1 MATTLRGPV
10 LVLDPSTITVEQ
22 IKSARFTTTFR
33 GYDAAEVKQHLDTVA
48 QAYQLM
54 LNTEA
59 ELRAHINGEALPEAN
74 PFVAGVRTV
83 DLRSVDTRA
92 DLRTVDLRT
101 DGVVIVDAERAET
114 SESQEITPE
123 VTENELLTNARRE
136 AEEMLSAARNEA
148 NALVAKANDEAARII
163 LRARAESRGRSS
175 SADGMAVV
183 EAALNDSQG
192 DPTLAR
198 EQARMM
204 IEEAKVVRERIL
216 TDLSK
221 RRRVAHVQLE
231 QMRVAREKLVES
243 LREAKRRVD
252 DASRDLSTAEVEA
265 RIAADAAGRR
275 VNSEPLPTAA
285 ELEMELLNT
294 RHLDSPLQAQSNPP
308 AAVEAPVVVESVGEA
323 PVVEDVVVEAPVV
336 VESVVEAPVVE
347 SVVEAPVVEDVVVEA
362 PVVVESVVEAPVV
375 ESVVEAPVVEDVV
388 VEAPVVEDVV
398 VEDVVFEVPV
408 VEDVV
413 VVDVVIEAPVVE
425 DVVVEAPVVDDAVVE
440 EPVVADTSV
449 VEALVVEALVVE
461 APVAEDVAYVA
472 YVADEVTEPVV
483 DTPAAE
489 VPVAAAKPNVEEL
502 FARLRREREEA
513 AQAARKT
520 LGTEPV
526 EHATPATV
534 IDLTTY
540 ESGVISDDGLTTSE
554 SAKPAKSTKK
564 RKAKTDRVIHLLDS
578 DGPAGVPDVDA
589 FNPDRDDDFAP
600 VLRPRAASGSIAAA
614 SHAASEVS
622 EETQLAYVLGPLREQ
637 LVRSIKRVL
646 QDEQSNVL
654 SVLRTSRTRIDLDR
668 LVGDSQEHPQ
678 RFYAVVEPAFGR
690 AFRAGVDRQDGA
702 LISDIGVIEGPTIH
716 VESTSV
722 CRSIVDALRSD
733 LRTELELGSA
743 PEYDTSTLI
752 NTVSS
757 HYRTWNTER
766 LSELVE
772 PALRAVYAAGVAAPT
787 NHTSL

>member
-308 AAVEAPVVVESVGEA
+308 AAVEAPV
-323 PVVEDVVVEAPVV
+323 
-336 VESVVEAPVVE
+336 VVE

>member
-10 LVLDPSTITVEQ
+10 LVLDPSTITVDQ
-22 IKSARFTTTFR
+22 IKAARFTTTFR
-33 GYDAAEVKQHLDTVA
+33 GYDAAEVKHHLETVA

-59 ELRAHINGEALPEAN
+59 ELRARLNGEEPSEAN
-74 PFVAGVRTV
+74 PFVGGMRTV

-92 DLRTVDLRT
+92 DLHSFDLHTVDLRT
-101 DGVVIVDAERAET
+101 DGVVIVDAQRARTEEGA
-114 SESQEITPE
+114 ESHEALHDVTDVAE
-123 VTENELLTNARRE
+123 VTENELLADARRE
-136 AEEMLSAARNEA
+136 AEEMLSSARNEA

-163 LRARAESRGRSS
+163 LRARAESRGRST

-265 RIAADAAGRR
+265 RIAADAAGRK

-294 RHLDSPLQAQSNPP
+294 RHLDSPLQAQS
-308 AAVEAPVVVESVGEA
+308 APVVLDV
-323 PVVEDVVVEAPVV
+323 VVEDVVVEEV
-336 VESVVEAPVVE
+336 
-347 SVVEAPVVEDVVVEA
+347 
-362 PVVVESVVEAPVV
+362 
-375 ESVVEAPVVEDVV
+375 VVEDVV

-398 VEDVVFEVPV
+398 VA
-408 VEDVV
+408 DVV
-413 VVDVVIEAPVVE
+413 VVEEDVVEEDVVGDVVADVLVE
-425 DVVVEAPVVDDAVVE
+425 DVVVEELTEAPVVEE
-440 EPVVADTSV
+440 EPVVEELA
-449 VEALVVEALVVE
+449 EALVIEELVE
-461 APVAEDVAYVA
+461 APVAEAPVVEALAVEELVVEDTVAPVEHADVAA
-472 YVADEVTEPVV
+472 PTG
-483 DTPAAE
+483 
-489 VPVAAAKPNVEEL
+489 KPNVEEL

-526 EHATPATV
+526 EHKTPATV

-540 ESGVISDDGLTTSE
+540 ESGVITDAGVSATTEAGKS
-554 SAKPAKSTKK
+554 PKSTKK
-564 RKAKTDRVIHLLDS
+564 RKAKTDRVIHLLDTDPS
-578 DGPAGVPDVDA
+578 GVPAVDA
-589 FNPDRDDDFAP
+589 FNPDRDDEFAP
-600 VLRPRAASGSIAAA
+600 VLRPKSAPAGSTASTAAS
-614 SHAASEVS
+614 VDS

-654 SVLRTSRTRIDLDR
+654 SVLRTSRTHMELDR
-668 LVGDSQEHPQ
+668 LVGDAQEHPQ
-678 RFYAVVEPAFGR
+678 RFYVVVEPAFGR

-702 LISDIGVIEGPTIH
+702 LSSDIGIVEGPTVH
-716 VESTSV
+716 VESINV
-722 CRSIVDALRSD
+722 CRSIVDVLRND
-733 LRTELELGSA
+733 LRAELDRVAS
-743 PEYDTSTLI
+743 PETDSSTLI

-772 PALRAVYAAGVAAPT
+772 PALRAVYAAGTEAPT
-787 NHTSL
+787 SHTSS

>member
-1 MATTLRGPV
+1 
-10 LVLDPSTITVEQ
+10 
-22 IKSARFTTTFR
+22 
-33 GYDAAEVKQHLDTVA
+33 
-48 QAYQLM
+48 M

-114 SESQEITPE
+114 SESPEITPE
-123 VTENELLTNARRE
+123 VTENELLANARRE

-163 LRARAESRGRSS
+163 LRARAESRGRST

-308 AAVEAPVVVESVGEA
+308 AAVEAPVVEAAAVVEESVVEAPVLEVVVDVVVEDVVVEVPVVEDVVVEDVVVEVPVVEDVVVEDVVVEVPVVEDLVVVEDVVVDA
-323 PVVEDVVVEAPVV
+323 PVVEDVVVEDVV
-336 VESVVEAPVVE
+336 VEVPVVE
-347 SVVEAPVVEDVVVEA
+347 GVVVEDV
-362 PVVVESVVEAPVV
+362 
-375 ESVVEAPVVEDVV
+375 VVEAPVVEDVV
-388 VEAPVVEDVV
+388 VEAPVVEDV
-398 VEDVVFEVPV
+398 EVQ
-408 VEDVV
+408 EL
-413 VVDVVIEAPVVE
+413 
-425 DVVVEAPVVDDAVVE
+425 
-440 EPVVADTSV
+440 VVADTSV
-449 VEALVVEALVVE
+449 VEALVVEA
-461 APVAEDVAYVA
+461 PVAEDAAPVA
-472 YVADEVTEPVV
+472 TEQVV

-489 VPVAAAKPNVEEL
+489 VSVAAAKPNVEEL

-614 SHAASEVS
+614 SHAASELS

-722 CRSIVDALRSD
+722 CRSIVDVLRSD
-733 LRTELELGSA
+733 LRAELELGSA

-787 NHTSL
+787 NHTSS